1 MSHKKIQFMKE
12 LQRSVYSRL
21 PEHLPCANM
30 AGDSALTGTMHRA
43 GHAVSTQLMLSTS
56 FKEDGA
62 QSTRVNSP
70 VHPTAAPQGR
80 DLS

>member
-12 LQRSVYSRL
+12 LQGSVYSRL

-30 AGDSALTGTMHRA
+30 AGDSALTRIMHRA
-43 GHAVSTQLMLSTS
+43 GHAVSTQLMLSIS
-56 FKEDGA
+56 FKDGA
-62 QSTRVNSP
+62 QSTRANSP
-70 VHPTAAPQGR
+70 VHPTAAQQGR